1 MAVTQFIADLHVHSK
16 HSRAT
21 SKEMGLEALAY
32 WGKLKGIKLVAT
44 GDFTHPVYF
53 SEIKAKLEEAGTGIY
68 CLKEG
73 DKATRFILCTEVSNM
88 FAQAKRTNRRT
99 HTLIFAPSITVVE
112 QINNALTKLGKLGS
126 DGRPIF
132 SFPVKDLVK
141 IILDISEECL
151 LVPAHAWTPWFS
163 VFGASSGFDSL
174 EECFEEQTK
183 HIFAIETGL
192 SSDPQMNWR
201 WSALD
206 NITLI
211 SNSDAHSPS
220 KIGREAN
227 CFACAM
233 EYPEIIRV
241 IKEKDPAGLLF
252 TVEFFPEEGK
262 YHYDGH
268 RNCKVLLAPHQSR
281 AYDNICPVCGRKL
294 TVGVMH
300 RVEELADREAGFVPP
315 KAIPSIH
322 LIPLEEIIA
331 EALGQGVGTKGVDR
345 EYMRLVE
352 AGGSEFAILLDM
364 PPEEIERI
372 AQPRVYEGIMRVRKG
387 ELKITPGHDGVYG
400 KISIF
405 PKEGEGEKPAE
416 GEEQMSLF

>member
-1 MAVTQFIADLHVHSK
+1 M
-16 HSRAT
+16 
-21 SKEMGLEALAY
+21 
-32 WGKLKGIKLVAT
+32 
-44 GDFTHPVYF
+44 
-53 SEIKAKLEEAGTGIY
+53 
-68 CLKEG
+68 
-73 DKATRFILCTEVSNM
+73 
-88 FAQAKRTNRRT
+88 
-99 HTLIFAPSITVVE
+99 
-112 QINNALTKLGKLGS
+112 
-126 DGRPIF
+126 
-132 SFPVKDLVK
+132 
-141 IILDISEECL
+141 
-151 LVPAHAWTPWFS
+151 VPAHAWTPWFS

-174 EECFEEQTK
+174 EECFEEQAK

-192 SSDPQMNWR
+192 SSDPEMNWR

-206 NITLI
+206 SITLI

-227 CFACAM
+227 CLACAM
-233 EYPEIIRV
+233 EYPEICRV
-241 IKEKDPAGLLF
+241 IKAKDPAGLLF

-268 RNCKVLLAPHQSR
+268 RNCNVLLAPHQSR
-281 AYDNICPVCGRKL
+281 AYDNVCPVCGRRL

-300 RVEELADREAGFVPP
+300 RVEELADREEGFVPP

-352 AGGSEFAILLDM
+352 QGGSEFAILLDL
-364 PPEEIERI
+364 PPEEIEKI

-387 ELKITPGHDGVYG
+387 ELEITPGHDGVYG

-405 PKEGEGEKPAE
+405 PKEGEEGKPEE